1 MVGPMNRQLQT
12 RTNTVSPSAF
22 TSILSGPLQRKCAC
36 GSHAMSCGEC
46 EACGKNREG
55 MLQRKAT
62 DSSEMNEAPP
72 IVYEALNSPG
82 QPLDAETRGFF
93 EPRFGRDFS
102 NVRVHTDTK
111 AAESARAMN
120 ALAYTVGQD
129 VVVGAGQYAPGTNEG
144 RKLLA
149 HELTHVAQQ
158 GSGDSSEQEADL
170 AADSISA

>member
-102 NVRVHTDTK
+102 NVRVHTDPK
-111 AAESARAMN
+111 AAESAQEMIAMT
-120 ALAYTVGQD
+120 YSVGQEL
-129 VVVGAGQYAPGTNEG
+129 VVGAGAC
-144 RKLLA
+144 
-149 HELTHVAQQ
+149 
-158 GSGDSSEQEADL
+158 EAGVD
-170 AADSISA
+170 AYR